1 MGEILYLSRDFHQSW
16 LCSIFVAELSLI
28 VYCALQNMKTRERA
42 YTMADKGNKES
53 ATPNRQSETRMST
66 HAVRRFWTGKVR
78 ACLKQMLFT
87 TRIISNCVKCEVR
100 EVLIKLWDPISI
112 QLMEFMN
119 QI

>member
-1 MGEILYLSRDFHQSW
+1 M
-16 LCSIFVAELSLI
+16 AELSLI

-100 EVLIKLWDPISI
+100 EVLIKLWAPDINTVDGIYESNI
-112 QLMEFMN
+112 KTRVTLGLRVCLEM
-119 QI
+119 